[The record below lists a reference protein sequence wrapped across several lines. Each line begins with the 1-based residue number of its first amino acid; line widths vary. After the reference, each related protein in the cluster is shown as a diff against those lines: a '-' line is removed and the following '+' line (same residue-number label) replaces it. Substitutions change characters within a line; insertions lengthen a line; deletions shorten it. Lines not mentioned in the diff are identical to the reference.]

1 MIPEQVDKFKNSSR
15 SFSSQDLTETYLA
28 AKKRL
33 MAQWEA
39 TPLDQKDEREAIYM
53 KLKAMDEI
61 FIQLIFD
68 WSKS

>member
-1 MIPEQVDKFKNSSR
+1 MIPEQVEQFKNSSR
-15 SFSSQDLTETYLA
+15 VFSSQDLTETYLA

-33 MAQWEA
+33 MNQWEA
-39 TPLDQKDEREAIYM
+39 TPLDQAKEREQIYM